1 VNNANSHQ
9 FSLRATQGSLEL
21 RAELSA
27 RGAALT
33 GLWVDDLE
41 IAGDP
46 QSVGLESAFV
56 GSTLAPWPNR
66 IAGARWQLAD
76 EELRLSMNEPD
87 RNNALHGLVFDV
99 DFSLRG
105 QTADAVTLGYE
116 LVPSSGYPF
125 HLDLE
130 VSYRLVATGLEV
142 STRVEN
148 LGAQPAPF
156 GLAFHPYFKVLSQET
171 VLETSF
177 ASFLETNANLIPTG
191 RTLPLDQ
198 AGLSDGAESSQ
209 VRALAA
215 ELDHC
220 FSDPRPGAIFTR
232 LRSEMGVTTIWQQP
246 EFGYCMVFSGR
257 VGDETNLGYL
267 AIEPQTMPADAFN
280 TGKDLLLFEPGSV
293 TSFGWGVSFS
303 S

>member
-198 AGLSDGAESSQ
+198 SGLSDGAESSQ